1 MCAHLSF
8 NSALFSFVVFPF
20 FYYSF
25 LLFFSIFFSALF
37 VLLFFFYC
45 FQVYF
50 KFSMQTVRH
59 ESETM
64 PSLAVSVSESVSSAS
79 VLEPFETITTNG

>member
-8 NSALFSFVVFPF
+8 NSALFFFRCVSFL
-20 FYYSF
+20 
-25 LLFFSIFFSALF
+25 LLFFSFVLFYIFFSIICSS
-37 VLLFFFYC
+37 FFFYC